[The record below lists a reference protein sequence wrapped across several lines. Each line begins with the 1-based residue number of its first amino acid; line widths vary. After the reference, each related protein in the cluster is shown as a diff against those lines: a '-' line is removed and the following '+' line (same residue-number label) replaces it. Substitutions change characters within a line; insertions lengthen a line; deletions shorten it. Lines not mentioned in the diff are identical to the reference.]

1 MEKKSEKNSPDRKK
15 NSPILPGFE
24 LEPLL
29 KALPVLLFLIDR
41 DGTFLNF
48 HAGNPDDLPLSP
60 EQIVGSNIR
69 DLPDAKLGK
78 QTLASLKRVFRT
90 GTPERF
96 EYRVETRRGW
106 QHYVCHLRRYGVNEV
121 LASIRNITEQT
132 HQRKQQQ
139 QRTEAIL
146 RESEAKYRTLVE
158 NTQDLLY
165 RTDLEG
171 RIVYVSGAVERLSG
185 YTAAEAI
192 GMKMAEEVYVRPE
205 ARV

>member
-1 MEKKSEKNSPDRKK
+1 MQVFDIVWNNREALVKNGEKSEKNSPERKK

-48 HAGNPDDLPLSP
+48 HAGSPDDLPLPP
-60 EQIVGSNIR
+60 EQIVGANIR

-121 LASIRNITEQT
+121 LASIRNITEQAGVWL
-132 HQRKQQQ
+132 QLERALAE
-139 QRTEAIL
+139 REALLHTIP
-146 RESEAKYRTLVE
+146 
-158 NTQDLLY
+158 DLCSH
-165 RTDLEG
+165 RHG
-171 RIVYVSGAVERLSG
+171 QHGAGNPQPGASG
-185 YTAAEAI
+185 
-192 GMKMAEEVYVRPE
+192 P
-205 ARV
+205 ARRG

>member
-1 MEKKSEKNSPDRKK
+1 M
-15 NSPILPGFE
+15 PGFE

-48 HAGNPDDLPLSP
+48 HAGNPDDLPLPP

-146 RESEAKYRTLVE
+146 RESEAKYRTLGK
-158 NTQDLLY
+158 TL
-165 RTDLEG
+165 RTCSTARTWRVVLFMSPA
-171 RIVYVSGAVERLSG
+171 RSSGFQATRRRRRS
-185 YTAAEAI
+185 A
-192 GMKMAEEVYVRPE
+192 
-205 ARV
+205 